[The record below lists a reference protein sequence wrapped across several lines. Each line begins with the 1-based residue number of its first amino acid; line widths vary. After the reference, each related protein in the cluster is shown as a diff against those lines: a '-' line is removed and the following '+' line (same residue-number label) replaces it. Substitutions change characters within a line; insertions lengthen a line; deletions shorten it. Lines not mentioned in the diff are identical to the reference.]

1 MKNGVAGEELTVFM
15 VVSFLQERQGEPQDS
30 IARNHLPEDHG
41 HEPIEAFAVVDTQ
54 RGQIMHTTNY

>member
-1 MKNGVAGEELTVFM
+1 M

-41 HEPIEAFAVVDTQ
+41 HEQIEAVAVVDTQ